1 MICDLAWAAN
11 NKSQWYDPTCDGGSR
26 NAQGMTVGILR
37 DAVNYERL
45 LFICVSK
52 YIQDTC
58 WWLTQSCQLGVWAVI
73 EQETLVEDMEK
84 QWLLVESILTISARV
99 CSFCLRMP
107 CVSKEGSLSEHVSS
121 CVSLCM
127 NSREGLRQTERWIL
141 LCIFSGFPCQDNF
154 LQRSHQL
161 ILINLK
167 NLKSPE
173 SVSSPW
179 AWGFLPPIYSKETE
193 SKRDLIT
200 WSGVLFSN
208 DN

>member
-1 MICDLAWAAN
+1 
-11 NKSQWYDPTCDGGSR
+11 
-26 NAQGMTVGILR
+26 MTVGTLR
-37 DAVNYERL
+37 DVVNYERL

-58 WWLTQSCQLGVWAVI
+58 WWLTQPCHLRIWAVI
-73 EQETLVEDMEK
+73 KQETLVEDTEK
-84 QWLLVESILTISARV
+84 QWLLVERILTISARV

-107 CVSKEGSLSEHVSS
+107 CVSKEGSSLHMCLHVSPY
-121 CVSLCM
+121 VWM
-127 NSREGLRQTERWIL
+127 PGRGEGRQRGEHF

-179 AWGFLPPIYSKETE
+179 AWGFLPPIHSKETE
-193 SKRDLIT
+193 SKRDSMT
-200 WSGVLFSN
+200 
-208 DN
+208 